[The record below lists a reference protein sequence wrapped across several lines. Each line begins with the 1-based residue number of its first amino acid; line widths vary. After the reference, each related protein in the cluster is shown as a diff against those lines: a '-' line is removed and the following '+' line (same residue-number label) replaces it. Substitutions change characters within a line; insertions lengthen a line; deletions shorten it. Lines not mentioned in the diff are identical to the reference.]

1 MVRLSFPFLLPCFA
15 RRKAKQALFALLL
28 PPPFSFFS
36 FLSRLSVIFYFFC
49 FFSAALH
56 TSRARCSRARSMAS
70 SSGLRSGS
78 ASLFSEHISSLVAL
92 HTQLRESVVA
102 LETRVATL
110 EHDLQEKEKENEQ
123 HILDARKW
131 KEVARQNRKELAEAR
146 KACSGLMG
154 QMYKAACAKLPSQS
168 TPQPSES
175 PKTTPVAATNE
186 REEAKMKTTQRTK
199 PDSPQRARPRSISP
213 PEMTAVADEKK
224 QPEADVVLAT
234 QTPAPAENKRSPPR
248 TAEQVSGLSLWPKR
262 RRTSPPQ
269 WPPKAA
275 GGGSSPPRAARP
287 ALAGGGSSPPRA
299 ARPALAPTKFNT
311 VVRGKARAALPAFE
325 CAACSKFYAVAGL
338 DMATYCKCDVSQ
350 KKMPRLQDTSRHRAR
365 YEAPADPPGFWDL
378 DPKGMEL
385 LPDD

>member
-146 KACSGLMG
+146 KACSGLMR

-287 ALAGGGSSPPRA
+287 ALA
-299 ARPALAPTKFNT
+299 PTKFNT

-338 DMATYCKCDVSQ
+338 DMATVCKCDVTG

>member
-1 MVRLSFPFLLPCFA
+1 MA
-15 RRKAKQALFALLL
+15 
-28 PPPFSFFS
+28 PP
-36 FLSRLSVIFYFFC
+36 
-49 FFSAALH
+49 
-56 TSRARCSRARSMAS
+56 MS
-70 SSGLRSGS
+70 SSVSPSLGS
-78 ASLFSEHISSLVAL
+78 SLFSEHISSLVAL

-146 KACSGLMG
+146 KACSGLMR

-199 PDSPQRARPRSISP
+199 TDSPQRARPRSISP

-338 DMATYCKCDVSQ
+338 DMATVCKCDVSG